1 MKTLYLPAPK
11 YISEK
16 GDYKMIEVTKDE
28 AQYIR
33 ENAKNARVTV
43 VGKGKNK
50 RQKRRFADESRETFR
65 LLKAYH
71 KKWGGLNG

>member
-1 MKTLYLPAPK
+1 
-11 YISEK
+11 
-16 GDYKMIEVTKDE
+16 MIEVTKDE

-50 RQKRRFADESRETFR
+50 RQKKRFADESRETFR

-71 KKWGGLNG
+71 KK